1 VRAEPQH
8 VTIVGASLAGAN
20 VAVGLRDEGFDGAI
34 TMVGEEPRAPYER
47 PPLSK
52 GLLRGET
59 SPEDA
64 NVKPPSFYRDAGIDL
79 RSGVRAER
87 VDVASRSVHLASGE
101 ALPFDRLV
109 MTTGGRPKRPSIP
122 GIDLAGIHTLRTID
136 DALAIRGD
144 VGSARHAV
152 IVGLG
157 FIGSEV
163 AASLRASGMDVTAI
177 EGAATA
183 LDGPLGRQVGQVV
196 EGMHRDHG
204 VRLVLGDGVSRFD
217 GTDMV
222 ERVVTSSGRII
233 EADLVVVGLGMQPNV
248 EPVLGTSV
256 EVSNGIV
263 VDGSGRT
270 SIEGIYAAG
279 DVANHWHPIARRHL
293 RVEHWTNAVKQGRAV
308 ARVIAGRGQ
317 PYDDIP
323 YFWSEHYG
331 TELQYYGLHGSWDDI
346 VIRGDLDGRD
356 FLAMYRSE
364 NRVVGAVA
372 MGRPAELNVA
382 KQLIASRAVVP
393 RARLRDEDLELGT
406 IELTG
411 VVSAA

>member
-1 VRAEPQH
+1 MKTHPQH

-20 VAVGLRDEGFDGAI
+20 VAIGLREEGFDGAI
-34 TMVGEEPRAPYER
+34 TMVGAEPRLPYER

-64 NVKPPSFYRDAGIDL
+64 DVKPPSFYRDAGIDL
-79 RSGVRAER
+79 RSGVRAEQ
-87 VDVASRSVHLASGE
+87 VDVASRNVHLAGGE
-101 ALPFDRLV
+101 TLPYDRLV

-122 GIDLAGIHTLRTID
+122 GIDLAGIHTLRTVD
-136 DALAIRGD
+136 DALAIRAEA
-144 VGSARHAV
+144 GSAHHAV

-183 LDGPLGRQVGQVV
+183 LDGPLGRQVGQLV

-222 ERVVTSSGRII
+222 ERVLTSSGRII
-233 EADLVVVGLGMQPNV
+233 EGDLVVVGLGMQPNV
-248 EPVLGTSV
+248 EPVLGTTV
-256 EVSNGIV
+256 QTSNGIV
-263 VDGSGRT
+263 VDEFGRT
-270 SIEGIYAAG
+270 SVEGIYAAG
-279 DVANHWHPIARRHL
+279 DVANHWHPIGRQHL

-308 ARVIAGRGQ
+308 AREIVGRGQ

-323 YFWSEHYG
+323 FFWSEHYG
-331 TELQYYGLHGSWDDI
+331 TELQYYGLQGSWDDV

-356 FLAMYRSE
+356 FVAMYQDE
-364 NRVVGAVA
+364 GRVVGAVA
-372 MGRPAELNVA
+372 MGRPAELKVA
-382 KQLIASRAVVP
+382 RQLIASRARVP
-393 RARLRDEDLELGT
+393 RARLRDEDLELAT
-406 IELTG
+406 IGLADVG
-411 VVSAA
+411 SAA

>member
-1 VRAEPQH
+1 MKADPQH

-20 VAVGLRDEGFDGAI
+20 VAIGLRDEGFDGAI
-34 TMVGEEPRAPYER
+34 TMIGEEPRAPYER

-64 NVKPPSFYRDAGIDL
+64 NVKPPSFYRGAGIDL
-79 RSGVRAER
+79 RSDVRAEQ
-87 VDVASRSVHLASGE
+87 VDVASRRVHVPNGE
-101 ALPFDRLV
+101 ELPFDRLV

-122 GIDLAGIHTLRTID
+122 GIDLAGIHTLRTVD
-136 DALAIRGD
+136 DALAIRAD
-144 VGSARHAV
+144 VVSAHHAV

-163 AASLRASGMDVTAI
+163 AASLRSSGMDVTAI

-183 LDGPLGRQVGQVV
+183 LDGPLGRRVGQVV

-217 GTDMV
+217 GTDTV
-222 ERVVTSSGRII
+222 ERVVTSSGRIV
-233 EADLVVVGLGMQPNV
+233 EGDLVVVGLGMQPNV

-256 EVSNGIV
+256 QISNGIV
-263 VDGSGRT
+263 VDEFGRT
-270 SIEGIYAAG
+270 SVEGIYAAG
-279 DVANHWHPIARRHL
+279 DVANHWHPVGRQHL

-308 ARVIAGRGQ
+308 AREIVGRGQ

-323 YFWSEHYG
+323 FFWSEHYG
-331 TELQYYGLHGSWDDI
+331 TELQYYGLQGKWDDI

-364 NRVVGAVA
+364 DRVVGAVA
-372 MGRPAELNVA
+372 MGRPAELKLA
-382 KQLIASRAVVP
+382 KQLIAYRVGAP
-393 RARLRDEDLELGT
+393 RARLRDENLELGT
-406 IELTG
+406 IELAG
-411 VVSAA
+411 VGSAA